1 MRLPQSVTTVTGLHV
16 MNYKQNTKGRD
27 IPITI
32 LRSPPFR
39 HKALLTYKHDEDK
52 DREWGNGVVVMVVMV
67 MAQ

>member
-1 MRLPQSVTTVTGLHV
+1 

-52 DREWGNGVVVMVVMV
+52 EREWGGGDGDGAVKK
-67 MAQ
+67 QK